1 MLPLLAVSLGYF
13 MVILDATIVTV
24 ALPALGGDLHAGV
37 AGLQRVVDAY
47 AYAVAFAGHPATLQP
62 SVATEVASCQEAIQQ
77 ALMALR
83 AGSTRREV
91 ERRGVLGELLDH
103 LATMAWLLP
112 TDGVVGSGLEQRIC
126 GSLERVGHLLPAD
139 TKASLDR
146 ETARELPNE
155 LRCMLL
161 ELAADAKRL
170 DYLQARLDEEQ
181 RQEQLGASTLRWSD
195 LLDPADLS
203 MLRDALT
210 EPDSSRTDADL
221 GGMGSRTV
229 ELLATLY
236 QARNRAERE
245 QRAHDRVRDARLQWV
260 TRWLLLLL
268 LPAAAL
274 LVLAFSLATSG
285 RQVEWLQE
293 AVRIALVLMVGGLG
307 SALSGT
313 RRLLGMVL
321 LRGELDRFQSAFR
334 AQVLVGGTLGLVALM
349 LYEVGSL
356 PTFQAMRRFPDVVPV
371 VLYAFLAGFSEP
383 FVLGVVQGMIGGRST
398 PPTPSRPSDE
408 RDHPNR

>member
-1 MLPLLAVSLGYF
+1 MLHE
-13 MVILDATIVTV
+13 DV
-24 ALPALGGDLHAGV
+24 ANQPRNLRGA
-37 AGLQRVVDAY
+37 
-47 AYAVAFAGHPATLQP
+47 PATGQP
-62 SVATEVASCQEAIQQ
+62 SLVADVASCQEAIQQ
-77 ALMALR
+77 TLMALR

-91 ERRGVLGELLDH
+91 ERRGALGELLDH
-103 LATMAWLLP
+103 LVTMARLLP
-112 TDGVVGSGLEQRIC
+112 TDGAVVSSALEQRIR
-126 GSLERVGHLLPAD
+126 GSLERVEHLLPTD

-155 LRCMLL
+155 LRCTLL

-181 RQEQLGASTLRWSD
+181 RREQLGASTLRWSD
-195 LLDPADLS
+195 VLDPQDLA

-210 EPDSSRTDADL
+210 PLGSSSADAESGRL
-221 GGMGSRTV
+221 ARRAV

-245 QRAHDRVRDARLQWV
+245 QRAHDRIRDARLQWV

-268 LPAAAL
+268 ASAAVL
-274 LVLAFSLATSG
+274 LVLAFSLATSS
-285 RQVEWLQE
+285 RQVEWLQD
-293 AVRIALVLMVGGLG
+293 AVSIALVLMVGGLG

-313 RRLLGMVL
+313 RRLLGVVL
-321 LRGELDRFQSAFR
+321 LRGELDRFQAAFR
-334 AQVLVGGTLGLVALM
+334 AQVLVGGTLGLVALL

-356 PTFQAMRRFPDVVPV
+356 PTFQAIRRFPDVVPV

-383 FVLGVVQGMIGGRST
+383 FVLGVVQGLIGGRST
-398 PPTPSRPSDE
+398 PPSPSPPGARA
-408 RDHPNR
+408 DHPNR